1 MLRTSGSW
9 AMAGP
14 GKKSN
19 SLHTEIN
26 MKILILGAAGQIGKL
41 LTADLLAQTQ
51 HDIVLYARDANR
63 RLKNTVNERVTLV
76 EGEFKDANALSKA
89 IASADVIYLND
100 MNDKT
105 GVETIVD
112 TMKKHAVKRI
122 IAASILGIYDEV
134 PGAFGAWN
142 KRMVGIEGIKK
153 HAANASLL
161 AVDEFDY
168 TLLRLT
174 WLYNQKGNRKY
185 HLTQANEPFEGAQ
198 VTREAVSQL
207 IIDIIED
214 PTGKFNQ
221 TSLGVSEP
229 DTNWDKPSFY

>member
-1 MLRTSGSW
+1 MR
-9 AMAGP
+9 
-14 GKKSN
+14 
-19 SLHTEIN
+19 
-26 MKILILGAAGQIGKL
+26 ILILGAAGQIGRL

-51 HDIVLYARDANR
+51 HDVVLYARDAQR
-63 RLKNTVNERVTLV
+63 RLKNNDNQRVTIIDGKFIDVQSLSQAM
-76 EGEFKDANALSKA
+76 EG
-89 IASADVIYLND
+89 IDVIYLND
-100 MNDKT
+100 MNDEQ
-105 GVETIVD
+105 GVETIAE
-112 TMKKHAVKRI
+112 TMKKLGVKRI

-142 KRMVGIEGIKK
+142 KRMVGIGGIQK

-185 HLTQANEPFEGAQ
+185 QLTQKDEPFEGAQ
-198 VTREAVSQL
+198 VARSAVSQL
-207 IIDIIED
+207 IVDIIDE
-214 PTGKFNQ
+214 PTGEFKQ